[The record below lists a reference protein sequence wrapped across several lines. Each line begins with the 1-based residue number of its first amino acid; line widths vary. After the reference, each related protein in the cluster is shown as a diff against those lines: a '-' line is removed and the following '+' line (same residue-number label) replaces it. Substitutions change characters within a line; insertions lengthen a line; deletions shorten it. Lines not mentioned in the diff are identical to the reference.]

1 MNFITNEEQVSP
13 DLARARKRV
22 KRSSAAVC
30 SSVKTLSRLVG
41 EHISSNPN
49 PRAWEHKNGRVV
61 A

>member
-1 MNFITNEEQVSP
+1 MKFITNVEKISP
-13 DLARARKRV
+13 ALAKARTRV
-22 KRSSAAVC
+22 KRSSAVV
-30 SSVKTLSRLVG
+30 SSKKRIARMAG

>member
-1 MNFITNEEQVSP
+1 MKFITNVEKISP
-13 DLARARKRV
+13 ALAKARSRV

-30 SSVKTLSRLVG
+30 SSKKRIARMAG
-41 EHISSNPN
+41 EFVSSNPN